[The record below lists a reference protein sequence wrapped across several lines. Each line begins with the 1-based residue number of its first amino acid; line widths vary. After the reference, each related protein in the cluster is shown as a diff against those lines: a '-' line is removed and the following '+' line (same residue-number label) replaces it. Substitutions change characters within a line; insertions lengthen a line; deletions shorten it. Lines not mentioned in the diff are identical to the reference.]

1 MTKQEFL
8 ERMGQ
13 EKPLKDYLLDIEVD
27 KLIDSPYLIGCYED
41 DSIWRVYKTVERGG
55 YYIIEQFD
63 NENDAFDFLYALV
76 YEEKKMDDYV
86 KQQREQNRAKRRE
99 EK

>member
-8 ERMGQ
+8 ERMEK

-27 KLIDSPYLIGCYED
+27 KLIDSPYLIGCYEEYG
-41 DSIWRVYKTVERGG
+41 IWKVYQTEERGG
-55 YYIIEQFD
+55 YYIIKAFN

-76 YEEKKMDDYV
+76 YEEKKMKDFV
-86 KQQREQNRAKRRE
+86 KQQGF
-99 EK
+99 

>member
-27 KLIDSPYLIGCYED
+27 KLIDSPYLIGCYEEGG
-41 DSIWRVYKTVERGG
+41 IWKVYQTKERGG
-55 YYIIEQFD
+55 YFIINEYD
-63 NENDAFDFLYALV
+63 NENDAFDYLYKLV
-76 YEEKKMDDYV
+76 YIEKKRKDFV
-86 KQQREQNRAKRRE
+86 KQQGI
-99 EK
+99 